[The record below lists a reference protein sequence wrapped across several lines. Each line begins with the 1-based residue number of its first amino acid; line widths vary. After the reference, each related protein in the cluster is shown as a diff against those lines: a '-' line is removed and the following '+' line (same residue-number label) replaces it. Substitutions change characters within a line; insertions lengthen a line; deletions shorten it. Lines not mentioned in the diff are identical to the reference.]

1 MARKLPKNDDEWE
14 GTPEDDFGAGKEEE
28 EEELDDDEEY
38 DGGPDLS
45 EYDDD
50 EVRRYQK
57 EIRALE
63 KEFEDGHIDEEEYE
77 ERRIEI
83 EDHLSRHEWQKEVF
97 GTDDEGEE

>member
-28 EEELDDDEEY
+28 EELD
-38 DGGPDLS
+38 
-45 EYDDD
+45 DDD

-63 KEFEDGHIDEEEYE
+63 KEFENGHIDEEEYE

-97 GTDDEGEE
+97 GTDDEDEE